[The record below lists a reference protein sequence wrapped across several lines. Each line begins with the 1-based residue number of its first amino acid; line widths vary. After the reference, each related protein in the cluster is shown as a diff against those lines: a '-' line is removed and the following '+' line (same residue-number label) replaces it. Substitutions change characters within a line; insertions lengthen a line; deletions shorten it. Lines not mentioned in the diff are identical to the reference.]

1 MVTLGLAVLV
11 ILLGAMV
18 PLVSMVQGI
27 GRERQIHLLKTL
39 ESYPV
44 AQSQY
49 YQIACNYFGGM
60 EPFRL
65 NKRYALPVL
74 ALFLVTTVCAGLT
87 YFGAQ
92 WTNYLSTPNYVL
104 GGGFILDLDPVTD
117 AAKIRTYQSGTVA
130 AGSAAFIG
138 AYVYIIRVLLDRIN
152 NDDLFPI
159 TYYYFAVRIL
169 ISCLIAGVVRQ
180 SISVFWP
187 SDSNT
192 QLFLLVPLGFV
203 IGLQPDLWMVA
214 LVSKVTKYFG
224 LVEMQKDP
232 DAANIPGRLP
242 LSLIEGLTDPKKTR
256 LEELDLDNCQALAGH
271 PFLIWA
277 RTSYQLLQ
285 IVDWMA
291 QAQLVT
297 MVKDGGVQKLRLL
310 GIRDVFGLATALRGD
325 SKGQVANTLSI
336 SPEVASDMLKYLD
349 ACPAFMR
356 LNDVYC
362 SLSKDPS
369 KPAQLPA
376 PALPGIPPAVAGQ
389 DAPKQKLGRSKPEMG
404 GDGAAAVSVQP
415 GKDNASIRAAG

>member
-1 MVTLGLAVLV
+1 
-11 ILLGAMV
+11 
-18 PLVSMVQGI
+18 MVQGI

-39 ESYPV
+39 EAYPV

-92 WTNYLSTPNYVL
+92 WTDYLSTPNYVL
-104 GGGFILDLDPVTD
+104 GGGFILDLNPATD
-117 AAKIRTYQSGTVA
+117 AAKIRMYQSGTVA

-192 QLFLLVPLGFV
+192 QLLLLVPLGFV

-232 DAANIPGRLP
+232 DSANIPGRLP

-271 PFLIWA
+271 NPFLIWA

-291 QAQLVT
+291 QAQLVA
-297 MVKDGGVQKLRLL
+297 MVKDGGIQKLRLL

-325 SKGQVANTLSI
+325 SKGQIANTLNI

-349 ACPAFMR
+349 DCPAFMR
-356 LNDVYC
+356 LRDVYS

-369 KPAQLPA
+369 KPAQPTG
-376 PALPGIPPAVAGQ
+376 PALPAGAPPTVATQ
-389 DAPKQKLGRSKPEMG
+389 DVAKQKSGRSKLETG
-404 GDGAAAVSVQP
+404 GDGAAAATVQP
-415 GKDNASIRAAG
+415 GKESASIRAAG